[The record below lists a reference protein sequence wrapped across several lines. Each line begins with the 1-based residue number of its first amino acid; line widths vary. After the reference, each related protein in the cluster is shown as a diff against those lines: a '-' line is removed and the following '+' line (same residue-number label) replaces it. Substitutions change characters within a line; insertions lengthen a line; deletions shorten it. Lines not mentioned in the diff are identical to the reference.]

1 MSNLQYPIGKF
12 QHEGAVTQA
21 ELESWIQ
28 VLDQLPQRLSRAV
41 EGLNDEQLELPYHDG
56 GWTIRQVVHHLADSH
71 MNCYIRFKLAL
82 TEDHPTIK
90 PYMEKSWAELSDS
103 KAPVSVSISLFEAIH
118 TRWVFLLQSMSSEG
132 FDRTFYHPVYDQT
145 YSLGIALGMYA
156 WHGQH
161 HVAHITSLRERL
173 GI

>member
-12 QHEGAVTQA
+12 EHEGSVTQA

-41 EGLNDEQLELPYHDG
+41 EGLNDEQLELPYRDG

-71 MNCYIRFKLAL
+71 LNCYIRFKLAL

-90 PYMEKSWAELSDS
+90 PYMEKSWAELADS

-118 TRWVFLLQSMSSEG
+118 TRWVLLLQSMNSED
-132 FDRTFYHPVYDQT
+132 FERTFYHPVYDQT
-145 YSLGIALGMYA
+145 YSLAIALGMYA